1 MANGEQEKVTE
12 PDVGTGEAFAL
23 EVQEPNPPE
32 GTTQPAPTPMSDAEL
47 IERLEA
53 LGESLEEMKEL
64 LATADAELKKS
75 LAKWEGEC
83 HGRFDLERGEWERRL
98 KKLYAEHEAL
108 SEKVKGW
115 LNTAGSEIGSAK
127 AKLEGLKDKVAA
139 VVEVNKVHG
148 ERLDALERK
157 VEALA
162 KPKTERRDDRP
173 QGRPND
179 RPNGD
184 RRR

>member
-1 MANGEQEKVTE
+1 MANGEQGTTTE
-12 PDVGTGEAFAL
+12 PEAKTGEAFAL
-23 EVQEPNPPE
+23 EVQEPNPQS
-32 GTTQPAPTPMSDAEL
+32 GTTQPAPTPMSDTEL

-53 LGESLEEMKEL
+53 LGSSLDEMKEL
-64 LATADAELKKS
+64 LATANAELKKS

-98 KKLYAEHEAL
+98 KKLYGEHEAL

-115 LNTAGSEIGSAK
+115 LNTAGTEIGSAK
-127 AKLEGLKDKVAA
+127 SKLEGLKDKVAA
-139 VVEVNKVHG
+139 VTDVNKVHG

-157 VEALA
+157 VEALS
-162 KPKTERRDDRP
+162 KPKAEHRDDRP